1 MTILE
6 QFVLVLITITVASAV
21 SLGHL
26 QSDTK
31 QNDDY
36 CFSTDT
42 GKSQLKQFSTKTA
55 YQLVKNLNTQDTA
68 HLIPSK
74 FFYYSKNHFI

>member
-1 MTILE
+1 MGILGKC
-6 QFVLVLITITVASAV
+6 FLVLITTTVASAV
-21 SLGHL
+21 YL

-42 GKSQLKQFSTKTA
+42 GKSQLKRFSTKTA
-55 YQLVKNLNTQDTA
+55 YQLVKNLDTQDTA
-68 HLIPSK
+68 HLIQSK
-74 FFYYSKNHFI
+74 ILLFQ